1 MARNLPTTVTAECAS
16 ACAFAFAGGKERL
29 VTGDAALGL
38 HASRNPSVLL
48 AWLKNTTEQDIFL
61 RRRGFDAA
69 FIARANDVT
78 NDDLWFPTRDEL
90 LAAHVITAIH

>member
-1 MARNLPTTVTAECAS
+1 MARNLPTT
-16 ACAFAFAGGKERL
+16 

-48 AWLKNTTEQDIFL
+48 EWLKNTTEQDIFL

-78 NDDLWFPTRDEL
+78 NDDLWFPTRDDL
-90 LAAHVITAIH
+90 LAAHVLTAIR